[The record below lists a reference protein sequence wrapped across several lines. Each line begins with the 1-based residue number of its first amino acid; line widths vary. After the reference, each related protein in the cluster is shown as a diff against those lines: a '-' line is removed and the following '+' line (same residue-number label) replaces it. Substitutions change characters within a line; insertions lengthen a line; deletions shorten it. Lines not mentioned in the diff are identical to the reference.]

1 MAKLTRDEVF
11 EIAKEE
17 GMTIVSSSNPDEQ
30 RVAGIPI
37 STLERWQ
44 LEAEEQ
50 YENEKASEEDEY
62 LNSLVKGSKGMK
74 TKKTKFKN
82 K

>member
-1 MAKLTRDEVF
+1 MSKKRDEVF

-17 GMTIVSSSNPDEQ
+17 GMTIVSSSNPDEPKL
-30 RVAGIPI
+30 AGIPI

-50 YENEKASEEDEY
+50 YASEQESEEDDY
-62 LNSLVKGSKGMK
+62 LNSLVKGSKGTK